1 MADRSWRTDALL
13 LVIILIWGLNFAV
26 IKVAL
31 AALHPFTVNIARFL
45 IAGATLAGM
54 LAWEGHHYGTGRH
67 GRGVREAFVAP
78 LRDHL
83 RAVVTLGITGNIFY
97 QTCFI
102 LGVNLTAAGSAALI
116 MASTPVW
123 TALMARV
130 GGQERLSARAWL
142 GLGVSLAG
150 TVVVI
155 LAGGTTLDLGADTLL
170 GNLLMLAAALFWG
183 LYTVLSKPFM
193 ARGASPNG
201 LAFYAVVVALPGMYA
216 FHRFGPGPADW
227 AALGPDVWASL
238 VFSGALSI
246 GVAYGLWNVAVR
258 QVGAAYATAYGN
270 LVPFVAIGAG
280 AWLLDEAITVYQLL
294 GGALIIG
301 GLLLLRRARMTR
313 RPEPVEAAVGE
324 G

>member
-1 MADRSWRTDALL
+1 VSSHPWRYDALL
-13 LVIILIWGLNFAV
+13 LLIATIWGLNFAI

-31 AALHPFTVNIARFL
+31 AVLHPFSVNIARFS
-45 IAGATLAGM
+45 IAALTLGAM
-54 LAWEGHHYGTGRH
+54 LAWESRQE
-67 GRGVREAFVAP
+67 RRSLREGFLAP

-83 RAVVTLGITGNIFY
+83 GAVVTLGITGNILY

-130 GGQERLSARAWL
+130 GGQERLTAGAWA
-142 GLGVSLAG
+142 GLAVCLAG
-150 TVVVI
+150 TIVVI
-155 LAGGTTLDLGADTLL
+155 VAGGKALDLSADKLA
-170 GNLLMLAAALFWG
+170 GNLLMLSAALFWA
-183 LYTVLSKPFM
+183 LYTVLAKPMM
-193 ARGASPNG
+193 ARGASPTG

-216 FHRFGPGPADW
+216 LHYFGPGPVGWGGFSLA
-227 AALGPDVWASL
+227 VWGSL

-246 GVAYGLWNVAVR
+246 GLAYGLWNVAVR
-258 QVGAAYATAYGN
+258 QTGASYASAYGN

-280 AWLLDEAITVYQLL
+280 ALLLGEPVTAYQLL

-301 GLLLLRRARMTR
+301 GLLLLRRARR
-313 RPEPVEAAVGE
+313 RVLARKSAPVPEPTDEVVN
-324 G
+324 

>member
-54 LAWEGHHYGTGRH
+54 LAWEGYRH
-67 GRGVREAFVAP
+67 GRGVREAFAAP

-83 RAVVTLGITGNIFY
+83 GAVVTLGITGNIFY

-130 GGQERLSARAWL
+130 GGQERLSGRAWL

-155 LAGGTTLDLGADTLL
+155 LAGGKTLDLGADTLL

-227 AALGPDVWASL
+227 
-238 VFSGALSI
+238 
-246 GVAYGLWNVAVR
+246 
-258 QVGAAYATAYGN
+258 
-270 LVPFVAIGAG
+270 
-280 AWLLDEAITVYQLL
+280 
-294 GGALIIG
+294 
-301 GLLLLRRARMTR
+301 
-313 RPEPVEAAVGE
+313 
-324 G
+324 